1 MPIYT
6 VHAPIAASTDVR
18 ATDRFIFV
26 RDGFHF
32 WAFVLGFVWL
42 AWHRL
47 WLALLGWVV
56 AVVVI
61 DGSLTLLGAGG
72 ITIFGV
78 NVALSLLLGFE
89 AATLQRWTLSRRQV
103 ASTRYRGGRR
113 RGVRRAALLRS
124 LDRHG
129 PRLRRRSIG
138 GRSRRAAA
146 DPGCSGPIV
155 FAAAATAAERDHR
168 IVSGTGSLALSVAI
182 IDYGSGN
189 LHSAAKAFERAA
201 RSMDVPEKIVVTR
214 DPETVFRADRIVLP
228 GVGAFADCRKGLD
241 ALDGMLEAMTEAVRN
256 KARPFFGIC
265 VGMQL
270 MATRGKEHVTTDGF
284 NWIAGDVEKI
294 APREESL
301 KIPHMGWNTLDMI
314 REHPVLERLPLGPK
328 GRHAYFVHSYHL
340 NASNEADVLARA
352 DYGGP
357 VTAMVGKD
365 TAIGTQFH
373 PEKSQRFGLALIS
386 NFLKWKP

>member
-1 MPIYT
+1 MPVYT
-6 VHAPIAASTDVR
+6 VHAPVTTDAGIRAA
-18 ATDRFIFV
+18 DRFAFV

-32 WAFVLGFVWL
+32 WAAVAGVIWL

-47 WLALLGWVV
+47 WLALLGWIVV
-56 AVVVI
+56 LLAV
-61 DGSLTLLGAGG
+61 DFGMAALGARSGA
-72 ITIFGV
+72 ILFA
-78 NVALSLLLGFE
+78 NLLLALLMGFE
-89 AATLQRWTLSRRQV
+89 AASLRRWTLSRRNWRQLDIVV
-103 ASTRYRGGRR
+103 ADDEESAERR
-113 RGVRRAALLRS
+113 FFDRWTAKRA
-124 LDRHG
+124 
-129 PRLRRRSIG
+129 RRRSTR

-146 DPGCSGPIV
+146 DAGYSGPAV
-155 FAAAATAAERDHR
+155 FAAAAVAAQRDHR
-168 IVSGTGSLALSVAI
+168 IVSGTRRLAVSVAI

-201 RSMDVPEKIVVTR
+201 RGMENPDKIVVTR
-214 DPETVFRADRIVLP
+214 DPEVVFRADRIVLP
-228 GVGAFADCRKGLD
+228 GVGAFADCRRGLD
-241 ALDGMLEAMTEAVRN
+241 AVDGMLEAMTEAVRD

-284 NWIAGDVEKI
+284 GWIAGDVEKI
-294 APREESL
+294 SPREENL
-301 KIPHMGWNTLDMI
+301 KIPHMGWNTLDVV